1 MFSTINTCN
10 DPIIE
15 NIILLT
21 SYFLRLRFVINK
33 ENLQTRKVPLILSL
47 DFFLM
52 INIRWFELIEQPNFF
67 FK

>member
-15 NIILLT
+15 SIILLT
-21 SYFLRLRFVINK
+21 SCFLRLRFVINK

-47 DFFLM
+47 DFFSYD
-52 INIRWFELIEQPNFF
+52 
-67 FK
+67 K